1 MQTNVR
7 LRLDMAGRALEFCH
21 THPDQ
26 EPATVTVVTRL
37 TDLIGRAD
45 TLSRLA
51 RASVTTAAAAVDNKS
66 KLRLAIEEDLSALF
80 GIAQVASVDH
90 PEIAV
95 HRRRIRSQANEVTL
109 MTAARVAL
117 AEAVVIKDRLAP
129 YGLNDTLLA
138 NLGTGIDSY
147 AAELARQRNAL
158 ATQVGASADLKAIT
172 IDIMAVIRSL
182 DALHKTR
189 FKQDRELKAAWKS
202 ARNVAWRIPQPP
214 STDITPTR
222 PAATTTSNAA

>member
-109 MTAARVAL
+109 MTVARVAL
-117 AEAVVIKDRLAP
+117 AESLTVKDRLVP
-129 YGLNDTLLA
+129 FGLNDTLLA
-138 NLGTGIDSY
+138 SLSAGIEEYS
-147 AAELARQRNAL
+147 AELARQRNAI
-158 ATQVGASADLKAIT
+158 ATQVGAGADLKAVT
-172 IDIMAVIRSL
+172 VDIMAVIKNL
-182 DALHKTR
+182 DALHIIR

-202 ARNVAWRIPQPP
+202 ARNVAWRIAVPD
-214 STDITPTR
+214 STAITPT
-222 PAATTTSNAA
+222 PLATTSSNAA